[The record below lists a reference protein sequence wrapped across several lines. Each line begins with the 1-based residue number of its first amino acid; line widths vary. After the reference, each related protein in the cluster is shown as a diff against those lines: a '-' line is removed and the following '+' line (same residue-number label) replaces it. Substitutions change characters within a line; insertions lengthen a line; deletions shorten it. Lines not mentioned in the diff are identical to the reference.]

1 MHRILIVL
9 IVLLAG
15 QALAEAKAPPLR
27 QSYVPQEVAPGT
39 YVIHGPRALPNP
51 ENQGFMNN
59 PAFIL
64 TPAGVVV
71 IDPGGTVQAGE
82 MVLAQIRNVTDR
94 PVIAVFDT
102 HVHGDHWLG
111 NQAIVEAYPEAV
123 RYAHPRAIERIEAG
137 EGAEWLDLMMRL
149 TEGASAGTRVVP
161 PQRPLDEGEVVELG
175 GLHFRVLHG
184 GKAHTD
190 TDIMI
195 LVPEKRLI
203 FLGDNAGNGRVLRL
217 QGSFRGN
224 IAELERALDSGAE
237 VFVPGHGPTGGRE
250 VAVQYRDLLK
260 TLYETVQAGYEE
272 GKADFEIRPRL
283 LPKLTAWQDWSGFE
297 HELGGLIS
305 AAYLE
310 AEAADFE

>member
-1 MHRILIVL
+1 MHRIIF
-9 IVLLAG
+9 LLLVMIAG

-27 QSYVPQEVAPGT
+27 QTYTPREVAPGT
-39 YVIHGPRALPNP
+39 YVIHGPRALPNS

-59 PAFIL
+59 PAFVV

-82 MVLAQIRNVTDR
+82 MVLAQIRSVTDR

-111 NQAIVEAYPEAV
+111 NQAIAEAFPAAV
-123 RYAHPRAIERIEAG
+123 RYAHPRAIERIQAG
-137 EGAEWLDLMMRL
+137 AGAEWLDLMARL

-161 PQRPLDEGEVVELG
+161 PERPLDEGDVVELG
-175 GLHFRVLHG
+175 GLHFRIMHG
-184 GKAHTD
+184 GRAHTD

-224 IAELERALDSGAE
+224 IAELERALASGAE
-237 VFVPGHGPTGGRE
+237 VFVPGHGPTGGSE
-250 VAVQYRDLLK
+250 VATRYRDFLQ
-260 TLYETVQAGYEE
+260 TLYETVRQGYEA
-272 GKADFEIRPRL
+272 GKADFEIRPGL
-283 LPKLTAWQDWSGFE
+283 LPRLKPWQHWAGFE
-297 HELGGLIS
+297 HELGGLLS
-305 AAYLE
+305 AAFLE